1 VPADELSQIYKKLLQ
16 NKDILTNLEI
26 NIDGNLVKKQ
36 FDLNFINLD
45 ITNNSENLIDGLD
58 RLEQN
63 RKIKKLVDSLTP
75 VLKQDI

>member
-45 ITNNSENLIDGLD
+45 ITNNREFD
-58 RLEQN
+58 
-63 RKIKKLVDSLTP
+63 
-75 VLKQDI
+75 

>member
-1 VPADELSQIYKKLLQ
+1 
-16 NKDILTNLEI
+16 LTNLEI

-75 VLKQDI
+75 FKSRIFKSLRE

>member
-1 VPADELSQIYKKLLQ
+1 
-16 NKDILTNLEI
+16 LTNLEI

-63 RKIKKLVDSLTP
+63 RKIKKIS
-75 VLKQDI
+75 

>member
-1 VPADELSQIYKKLLQ
+1 MKMPADELSQIYKKLLQ
-16 NKDILTNLEI
+16 NKDILTNLEV

-58 RLEQN
+58 RLE
-63 RKIKKLVDSLTP
+63 K
-75 VLKQDI
+75 

>member
-1 VPADELSQIYKKLLQ
+1 
-16 NKDILTNLEI
+16 LTNLEI

-58 RLEQN
+58 RLEQKN